1 MKVSNELFDLEA
13 FLNRWVQRLAPAWY
27 ANQAVRQIA
36 LSNMGTL
43 NPSSYLAHRW
53 MSLASI
59 ISACEQGL
67 PEKHPIFAPLHPLLQ
82 KLLVS
87 KKFDRLLNLTTITG
101 VEISSQDDKDYASL
115 AHWAIAQPNLPPCS
129 TADEF
134 DTLLNQHF
142 GKGSTPIKVI
152 YREWDGRYY
161 WINRE
166 EPIVVAAVAK
176 FATEKQREARVKAEI
191 HVESVHEATLERIR
205 QQFWWLLLAREQ
217 ADAIHALLNAAH
229 LPVAVTSFE
238 SRRDDLAFLI
248 APKHNPRL
256 NRILL
261 TLIQNRSSQEVVEFG
276 RFLSRHHYAF
286 RNQ

>member
-13 FLNRWVQRLAPAWY
+13 FLNRWLQRLAPTWY

-36 LSNMGTL
+36 LNDIGIL

-53 MSLASI
+53 MSLTSI
-59 ISACEQGL
+59 ISTCEEGL
-67 PEKHPIFAPLHPLLQ
+67 PEKHPVFSPLKPLLQ

-101 VEISSQDDKDYASL
+101 VEVSSQDDKDYASL
-115 AHWAIAQPNLPPCS
+115 AHWAVAQPNLPPCS
-129 TADEF
+129 SADEF
-134 DTLLNQHF
+134 DALINQHF
-142 GKGSTPIKVI
+142 GKGNTPPKVV

-161 WINRE
+161 WINSE
-166 EPIVVAAVAK
+166 EPVVIATIAR

-191 HVESVHEATLERIR
+191 HVESVHEVTLERIR
-205 QQFWWLLLAREQ
+205 QQFWWLLLAKEQ
-217 ADAIHALLNAAH
+217 ANIIHALLDAAR
-229 LPVAVTSFE
+229 LPVVVTNFE

-248 APKHNPRL
+248 TPKHNPRL

-261 TLIQNRSSQEVVEFG
+261 TLIQNKSSQEIVEFG